1 MLKKITNNQG
11 VTLIELILVAA
22 LMSLIFAAV
31 FSVYLAGQ
39 RTFIMTSNQASVQQ
53 EIRKVSNLIVEELEF
68 AHSWEISGTI
78 PTSFDSNYSYI
89 YVENQVLHIRLRGEL
104 STFSDVEYELSFLK
118 AHEHVLRIRL
128 EGTKDSNEFRFETEI
143 RKLNEGIFNDIGGI
157 GDKISIRFYT
167 NNL

>member
-1 MLKKITNNQG
+1 MLKKISNNQG
-11 VTLIELILVAA
+11 VTLIELILVVA

-53 EIRKVSNLIVEELEF
+53 EIRKVSSLIVEELEF

-128 EGTKDSNEFRFETEI
+128 DGTKDSNEFRFETEI

>member
-1 MLKKITNNQG
+1 MLKKISNNQG

-22 LMSLIFAAV
+22 LISLIFAAV

-128 EGTKDSNEFRFETEI
+128 DGTKDSNEFRFETEI